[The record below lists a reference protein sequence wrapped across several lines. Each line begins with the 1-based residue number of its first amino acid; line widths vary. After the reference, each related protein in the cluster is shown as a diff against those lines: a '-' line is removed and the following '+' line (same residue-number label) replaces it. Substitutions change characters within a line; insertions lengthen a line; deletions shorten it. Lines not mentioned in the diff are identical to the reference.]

1 MGKIKRMF
9 GIGIAILC
17 SVIVAAAEKGDI
29 TFNKYFEDAT
39 LRLDCEFAGNN
50 SEQHAYLSKLCRQ
63 DTWAGRRQ
71 RLNELLLEGNG
82 QVEMRDHVTGELI
95 YVNSFSSLFTEWLVT
110 EEARHVNKSFQQCF
124 NVPFPKQKAD
134 IHVMLRNNYRK
145 VIAEMEFM
153 VDPSDILIRKI
164 GNNGVPYSYIMK
176 NGDCSQCI
184 DLAIVAE
191 GYTADEMEKFRKD
204 AHRAADL
211 IFGHAPFD
219 ELKERFNV
227 VAVET
232 ASAESGVSIPGN
244 KVWKNT
250 ALGSHFD
257 TFYMDRYLT
266 HTEDIRMNDLLSGI
280 PFEHIIIIVN
290 TEKYGGGGIFNQW
303 TIAASDHPTF
313 PQVLVHEFGHAYAG
327 LADEYEYGD
336 NPEPTYPDGIEPWE
350 PNITTKANFAAK
362 WQDMLSTPGV
372 GLYEGGGY
380 RKIGVW
386 RPVDSCRMKVNN
398 VKDFC
403 PVCTRAIKRITDFY
417 TSERQ

>member
-1 MGKIKRMF
+1 MNTNKR
-9 GIGIAILC
+9 IVIITLTILLSAIARATG
-17 SVIVAAAEKGDI
+17 SDKVVFD
-29 TFNKYFEDAT
+29 TYFEDAT
-39 LRLDCEFAGNN
+39 LRLDCEFAGNY
-50 SEQHAYLSKLCRQ
+50 SEQHAYLTKLCRQ
-63 DTWAGRRQ
+63 DIWAGRRQ
-71 RLNELLLEGNG
+71 NLNQLLLEGNG
-82 QVEMRDHVTGELI
+82 QVEMRDHETGELI
-95 YVNSFSSLFTEWLVT
+95 YTNSFSSLFTEWLVT

-124 NVPFPKQKAD
+124 NVPFPKNMTD
-134 IHVMLRNNYRK
+134 IHVVLRNNYRK
-145 VIAEMEFM
+145 VIAEVEFL
-153 VDPSDILIRKI
+153 VDPSDILIRKV
-164 GNNGVPYSYIMK
+164 GDSGVPYSYIMK
-176 NGDCSQCI
+176 NGDSRQCI
-184 DLAIVAE
+184 DLALVAE
-191 GYTADEMEKFRKD
+191 GYTADEMVKFRKD
-204 AHRAADL
+204 AQRATDL
-211 IFGHAPFD
+211 IFAHAPFD

-232 ASAESGVSIPGN
+232 VSFQSGVSIPGS

-266 HTEDIRMNDLLSGI
+266 HSDDVRMYDLLSGV

-350 PNITTKANFAAK
+350 PNITTKTNFAAK
-362 WQDMLSTPGV
+362 WHDMLNTEGV

-380 RKIGVW
+380 RKTGVW

-403 PVCTRAIKRITDFY
+403 PVCTRAIKRITNFY
-417 TSERQ
+417 TE